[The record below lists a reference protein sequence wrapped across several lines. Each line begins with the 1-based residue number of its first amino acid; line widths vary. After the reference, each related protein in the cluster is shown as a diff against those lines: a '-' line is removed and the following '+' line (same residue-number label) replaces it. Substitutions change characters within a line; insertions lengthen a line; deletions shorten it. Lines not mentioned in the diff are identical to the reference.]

1 MADALGAIVGLVS
14 AGFGAYSANQQQ
26 RAMRAQAQAAQAAA
40 EQTRQATLQQAAAL
54 KAQLEGQAL
63 ANRQQADAYTS
74 QLEQARQ
81 QTSALQF
88 QAETAKKTAETQ
100 LAGQRQASALS
111 LQQQRLSSQL
121 QTQQSA
127 AAPVTS
133 RVRQRV
139 GTPAGLR
146 TGLELQSP
154 FAGSGLSMGGSASP
168 LGGLNV

>member
-1 MADALGAIVGLVS
+1 MADLVGAIISIAS
-14 AGFGAYSANQQQ
+14 AGLGAYSGVQQ
-26 RAMRAQAQAAQAAA
+26 AKALKAQAKSASAAA

-54 KAQLEGQAL
+54 KAQGE
-63 ANRQQADAYTS
+63 QQATAYAA

-88 QAETAKKTAETQ
+88 QAETVKKTAETQ

-111 LQQQRLSSQL
+111 LQQQRLASQL

-133 RVRQRV
+133 RVRKRV

-154 FAGSGLSMGGSASP
+154 FAGSGLSMGGSTSP
-168 LGGLNV
+168 FGGLNV

>member
-1 MADALGAIVGLVS
+1 
-14 AGFGAYSANQQQ
+14 
-26 RAMRAQAQAAQAAA
+26 MRIHK
-40 EQTRQATLQQAAAL
+40 LSKNLAAL
-54 KAQLEGQAL
+54 KAQGE
-63 ANRQQADAYTS
+63 QQATAYAA

-88 QAETAKKTAETQ
+88 QAETVKKTAETQ

-111 LQQQRLSSQL
+111 LQQQRLASQL

-133 RVRQRV
+133 RVRKRV

-154 FAGSGLSMGGSASP
+154 FAGSGLSMGGSTSP

>member
-1 MADALGAIVGLVS
+1 MLGAVVGLVS
-14 AGFGAYSANQQQ
+14 AGLGAYAGAQQAK
-26 RAMRAQAQAAQAAA
+26 AMRSQARAAQATA
-40 EQTRQATLQQAAAL
+40 EQARQATLQQAAAL

-63 ANRQQADAYTS
+63 AGRQQADAYVS

-88 QAETAKKTAETQ
+88 QAETVKKTAETQ
-100 LAGQRQASALS
+100 LAGQRQASTLS
-111 LQQQRLSSQL
+111 LQQQRLASQL

-146 TGLELQSP
+146 TGIELQSP